1 MRSFYT
7 RAAHLGKSCALKGK
21 SRPQKGKS
29 SPKGG
34 RWSRWEGILVEAGI
48 FLVNTDILL
57 QSIIKK
63 GQNEPNEGK
72 MLHNKRAKTDSICT
86 T

>member
-1 MRSFYT
+1 MVK
-7 RAAHLGKSCALKGK
+7 AAPRVEGGADGREYWLKPEY
-21 SRPQKGKS
+21 SLS
-29 SPKGG
+29 
-34 RWSRWEGILVEAGI
+34 E
-48 FLVNTDILL
+48 VNTDILL
-57 QSIIKK
+57 QNIIKK